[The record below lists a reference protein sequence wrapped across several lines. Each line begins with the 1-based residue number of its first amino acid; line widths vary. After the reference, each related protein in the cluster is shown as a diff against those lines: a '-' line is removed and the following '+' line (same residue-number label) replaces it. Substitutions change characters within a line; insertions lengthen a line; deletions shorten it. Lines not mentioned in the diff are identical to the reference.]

1 MNASPRRTGGAVGQ
15 LHRPDQPHRPAHR
28 PGLGHARQIA
38 APLIP
43 ELSLSGPRGH
53 PVATGGAADQRGV
66 RITDYPKIKSVFFED
81 STAKAQI
88 SPPFITADDE
98 LRAWSA
104 RGTA

>member
-1 MNASPRRTGGAVGQ
+1 
-15 LHRPDQPHRPAHR
+15 
-28 PGLGHARQIA
+28 
-38 APLIP
+38 
-43 ELSLSGPRGH
+43 
-53 PVATGGAADQRGV
+53 VATGGAADQRGV